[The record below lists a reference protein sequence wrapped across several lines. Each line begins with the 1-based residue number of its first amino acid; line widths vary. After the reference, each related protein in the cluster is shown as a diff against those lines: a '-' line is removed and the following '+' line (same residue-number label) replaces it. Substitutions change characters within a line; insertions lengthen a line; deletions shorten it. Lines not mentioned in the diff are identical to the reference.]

1 MASGSGREIET
12 YRQREKREGE
22 NGEKGEEKERMRE
35 TYG

>member
-1 MASGSGREIET
+1 MASGSGRETET